1 LSRALPPPA
10 AGEHEVA
17 VRVYYEDTD
26 AGGIVYHGNYLKFA
40 ERGRTELL
48 RSLGH
53 DHRALAD
60 GLGLL
65 FAVTRC
71 AVEFVAPARLDDLLR
86 VRTRP
91 LRVGG
96 ARLELEQTVHRAG
109 QVLARLE
116 ITLAPLDRA
125 GLRPTRLP
133 AALRAAFAAAAAI
146 PGS

>member
-1 LSRALPPPA
+1 MSRTLPPPA

-26 AGGIVYHGNYLKFA
+26 AGGIVYHGNYLRFA

-48 RSLGH
+48 RSLGY
-53 DHRALAD
+53 DHRVLAD
-60 GLGLL
+60 GLGLV

-71 AVEFVAPARLDDLLR
+71 VVDFVAPARLDDLLH
-86 VRTRP
+86 VRTHA

-96 ARLELEQTVHRAG
+96 VRLELEQTVHRAG

-116 ITLAPLDRA
+116 ITLALLDRA
-125 GLRPTRLP
+125 GLRPKRLP
-133 AALRAAFAAAAAI
+133 HALRAGFAAATI
-146 PGS
+146 SGS

>member
-1 LSRALPPPA
+1 M
-10 AGEHEVA
+10 
-17 VRVYYEDTD
+17 RVYYEDTD
-26 AGGIVYHGNYLKFA
+26 AGGIVYHGNYLRFA

-48 RSLGH
+48 RSLGY

-60 GLGLL
+60 GLGLV

-71 AVEFVAPARLDDLLR
+71 AADFVVPARLDDLLH
-86 VRTRP
+86 VRTRA

-116 ITLAPLDRA
+116 VTLALLDRA
-125 GLRPTRLP
+125 GLQPRRLP
-133 AALRAAFAAAAAI
+133 DALRAGFAAAAI

>member
-1 LSRALPPPA
+1 
-10 AGEHEVA
+10 

-53 DHRALAD
+53 DHRALA
-60 GLGLL
+60 GELGLV
-65 FAVTRC
+65 FAVARC
-71 AVEFVAPARLDDLLR
+71 AVDFVAPARLDDLLH
-86 VRTRP
+86 VRTRA

-96 ARLELEQTVHRAG
+96 VRLELEQTVHRAG

-116 ITLAPLDRA
+116 VTLAPLDRA
-125 GLRPTRLP
+125 GLRPKRLP
-133 AALRAAFAAAAAI
+133 EALRAGFAAAAAI

>member
-1 LSRALPPPA
+1 
-10 AGEHEVA
+10 

-26 AGGIVYHGNYLKFA
+26 AAGIVYHGNYLRFA

-48 RSLGH
+48 RSLGY
-53 DHRALAD
+53 DHQALAD
-60 GLGLL
+60 GLGLV

-71 AVEFVAPARLDDLLR
+71 AVEFLAPARLDDLLH
-86 VRTRP
+86 VRTRA
-91 LRVGG
+91 LRVGR

-116 ITLAPLDRA
+116 LTLALLDRA
-125 GLRPTRLP
+125 GLRPKRLP
-133 AALRAAFAAAAAI
+133 EAVRAGFAAAAI